1 MWLEYGSCADVRLR
15 ASYAQAR
22 SDIFLYLT
30 RSVNSDSEESAVVRP
45 RTSHT
50 FILVPMKKLSS
61 LESSSRE
68 AIGAAESAARA
79 ATGAAA
85 SLEPHTAAR
94 ASALA
99 AANAAAASYERAV
112 QLQQDVVDVLGAGAR
127 RIRQPA
133 SVEQQ
138 LEAERRR
145 SAQLERALQRLR
157 AEKNAEVEKARA
169 HTQTHRSPHPAP
181 TSGAS
186 PLSTDTR

>member
-1 MWLEYGSCADVRLR
+1 M
-15 ASYAQAR
+15 
-22 SDIFLYLT
+22 
-30 RSVNSDSEESAVVRP
+30 NSDSEESAVVVASADV
-45 RTSHT
+45 TYILY
-50 FILVPMKKLSS
+50 ILVPMKKLSS

-112 QLQQDVVDVLGAGAR
+112 QLQQDVADVLGAGAR

-169 HTQTHRSPHPAP
+169 HTQTHRSPHPP